1 MGRERGVRLAAV
13 WAGWRAA
20 DKQDGISRPTR
31 PSAHPRRAGP
41 SAGKPRAPA
50 APRTRP
56 CARTR
61 RGSAESLALEARL
74 GALRASR
81 HTWAFRLWGPRVGG
95 RERKRL
101 RAPRPRPC
109 SRALAPRASPESS
122 CFGLPR
128 PRGLA
133 AHSGAHAACPP
144 TASESTPGAAAA
156 SRLCPETRGRGSV
169 LCHHP
174 ALWLLPPPF
183 STLAAPRAQDNDP
196 LTLRSG

>member
-1 MGRERGVRLAAV
+1 MTPDSFVKPGESPSSSRRLPGGFSVGRERGVRLAAV

-31 PSAHPRRAGP
+31 PSAHPRGAGP

-109 SRALAPRASPESS
+109 SRALAPGASPESS
-122 CFGLPR
+122 CFPRSSPPPR
-128 PRGLA
+128 PRGSFWRACRLP
-133 AHSGAHAACPP
+133 AHG
-144 TASESTPGAAAA
+144 
-156 SRLCPETRGRGSV
+156 V
-169 LCHHP
+169 
-174 ALWLLPPPF
+174 
-183 STLAAPRAQDNDP
+183 
-196 LTLRSG
+196 